1 MLSVHLWVHC
11 FLFSCVEFLT
21 NISLPLLL
29 QRCSLLMLSNVSL
42 IAIGIKVK
50 NGSFSEC
57 SAFDPVWCCCWWV
70 YLLWISVYTW
80 FLLRYHYIHHQLH
93 QSCVARSVA
102 VAWNDYCAIRG
113 PYVLWLARGL
123 LCSVFSNHH
132 LTIAVQSNPPS
143 LMRSQRPVRSLCRFT
158 FGWMNHDELMRIR
171 A

>member
-1 MLSVHLWVHC
+1 MNAFDLIAL
-11 FLFSCVEFLT
+11 FFSCVELLT
-21 NISLPLLL
+21 NIPSSLLL
-29 QRCSLLMLSNVSL
+29 QRCSVLMLSNVSYV
-42 IAIGIKVK
+42 AAGSKAK
-50 NGSFSEC
+50 NGSFCEC
-57 SAFDPVWCCCWWV
+57 SAVDPIWCCCWWV

-93 QSCVARSVA
+93 QSCVTRTTA
-102 VAWNDYCAIRG
+102 VAWNAYCAIRG

-123 LCSVFSNHH
+123 LCSVFSDHH
-132 LTIAVQSNPPS
+132 LTIALQSNPPS